1 MRITAGSAKNR
12 RLISPENDSVRPAS
26 DKVRQAVFN
35 ILQSYGLPVDAV
47 VLDLFCGT
55 GAYGLESLSRGAK
68 SCLFVDIDTSYAAEN
83 INALGFETKSETLR
97 QNATTLRAVNQQK
110 TTPQPANLIF
120 LDPPYH
126 KNLLTPTL
134 TTLISGHWL
143 AHGAIL
149 ICESETGQT
158 LDHSAL
164 ATKDTRTYGNVQLIF
179 LEYVG

>member
-83 INALGFETKSETLR
+83 INALGFETKSETPPPCARSINKKPRPSPQTSSSSTRLI
-97 QNATTLRAVNQQK
+97 TK
-110 TTPQPANLIF
+110 T
-120 LDPPYH
+120 
-126 KNLLTPTL
+126 
-134 TTLISGHWL
+134 S
-143 AHGAIL
+143 
-149 ICESETGQT
+149 
-158 LDHSAL
+158 
-164 ATKDTRTYGNVQLIF
+164 
-179 LEYVG
+179 